1 MKTKKKGNYC
11 VLQINPDYKP
21 RLVESKEV
29 YGVTFEQERNEAK
42 ITTDLFKN
50 VPTKNKN
57 IPAAAQRDLMIAL
70 ITLKYTSPIRSA
82 TSKTA

>member
-11 VLQINPDYKP
+11 VLQMNPDYKP

-42 ITTDLFKN
+42 ITTDLFKISRRR
-50 VPTKNKN
+50 TR
-57 IPAAAQRDLMIAL
+57 ISRQRL
-70 ITLKYTSPIRSA
+70 SA
-82 TSKTA
+82 I